1 MMADPVAVA
10 LWPFADFL
18 LWHTRE
24 EEEEEEGGS

>member
-24 EEEEEEGGS
+24 EEEGGS